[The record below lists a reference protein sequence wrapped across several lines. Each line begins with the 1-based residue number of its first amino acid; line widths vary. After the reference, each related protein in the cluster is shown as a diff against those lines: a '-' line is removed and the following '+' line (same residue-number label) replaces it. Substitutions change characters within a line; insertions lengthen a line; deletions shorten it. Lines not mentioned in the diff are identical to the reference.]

1 MSGFFPRIGRLLSV
15 ERQKVVGGRTLR
27 LGALAVLGVAGLAW
41 FSHDTTSEET
51 AWTLTSSVLAAGL
64 WAAEIFLLVAGT
76 TAIAGESAQGTL
88 KMILP
93 HAYRRSDWI
102 LAKALTLTAMAALLL
117 VVALG
122 AALLAGALSGGLSDV
137 TQTIPAAFG
146 GEARVEVLR
155 PASEMW
161 GLLAGSA
168 VVAGAAHAATALLGL
183 LLSCLFEGVVPA
195 LSAGFLVFLGIKSA
209 GALFGASQSVLE
221 RIYAWYPGEM
231 LVRVEKLG
239 RGFAERWNETL
250 LPRGLA
256 LSAIVATAS
265 VVLALAIF
273 GRRDLQS

>member
-168 VVAGAAHAATALLGL
+168 VVAGAALAATALLGL